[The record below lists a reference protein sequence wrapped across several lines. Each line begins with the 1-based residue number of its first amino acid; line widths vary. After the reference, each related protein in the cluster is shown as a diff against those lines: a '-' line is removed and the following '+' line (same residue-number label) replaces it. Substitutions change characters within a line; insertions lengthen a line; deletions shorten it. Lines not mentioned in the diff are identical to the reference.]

1 MSSCFPFRRKSD
13 SETTPLL
20 PQYNDSTIL
29 QRRIHQ
35 KLHSYQM
42 VRALGMGYMPST
54 NQLIVNLRTLIA
66 SDALNPDTPGL
77 NRSSRLL
84 LKYLKQWLH
93 DFIEMLRNKSDQD
106 QIQDFIWAASRAR
119 ISLDTDDVIQAATST
134 NFRVDASAAYE
145 SIKTIGSLL
154 LTNSDFRMFLQD
166 LNVLGRQV
174 LVDTANEL
182 SEAAEITATQIE
194 PPDSQSQALK
204 EPGNEEWPVPT
215 TADLLDEATEITDS
229 VVDAVKST
237 GQAAEDSLKDKLGGE
252 EKDSLL
258 FRLKAAVT
266 KLRKRNDYSE
276 SVSMIGLLIKRY
288 AKIYSRAADETIG
301 TLQDDIET
309 NDELDRA
316 VKLGWQVLSSFG
328 EKEAWDELERRFKKV
343 VEHAQTDAEFESL
356 MGDIASS
363 IQDILM
369 DPGFFESSVDK
380 NRDEKWNRT
389 ESATLSPLR
398 QDIDRLLKQ
407 ARLTYETV
415 ADDDDVSKI
424 LRDSLR
430 IWAILSPV
438 QGGANDELLVDTYS
452 IFVPLLIQA
461 IQYIPIPRLEVSA
474 TEMDLLLENLIL
486 EPGRTINHTSFLP
499 FKLNI
504 NTNNDLTIRKARYR
518 TTSSLTTIVTVNL
531 QGLSVRADEVGFWL
545 RAHKGLLRLADEGI
559 ASLELDERGIDIAID
574 FEVGKGHIEKILSLR
589 NVKVK
594 IHHLNYS
601 LRRSKF
607 ACLAWLFKPIV
618 RRIIRKV
625 LESKLSSA
633 IEDGIHAANRE
644 LVYAR
649 ERLRA
654 TRISDPK
661 DLQTF
666 VRAIITRLVPEED
679 PDLYTNV
686 GVVGG
691 ANEQGNVFSGVYA
704 PGSIVKLW
712 QEEAQEAGE
721 RVEDSE
727 WLQLGFLAPDLE

>member
-1 MSSCFPFRRKSD
+1 
-13 SETTPLL
+13 
-20 PQYNDSTIL
+20 
-29 QRRIHQ
+29 
-35 KLHSYQM
+35 M

-54 NQLIVNLRTLIA
+54 DQLIVNLRTLIA
-66 SDALNPDTPGL
+66 SDALNPDAPGL
-77 NRSSRLL
+77 NRSSKML
-84 LKYLKQWLH
+84 LKYLKQWLY

-106 QIQDFIWAASRAR
+106 QIQDFIWAASHAK

-134 NFRVDASAAYE
+134 NIRIDASTAYE

-174 LVDTANEL
+174 LADTANEL

-204 EPGNEEWPVPT
+204 EPGNEEWPVPST
-215 TADLLDEATEITDS
+215 GDLLDGATEITDS
-229 VVDAVKST
+229 VVEGVKST
-237 GQAAEDSLKDKLGGE
+237 GQAAEDSLKDKLSGD

-258 FRLKAAVT
+258 FRLKSAVT

-301 TLQDDIET
+301 TLQDDLET
-309 NDELDRA
+309 NEELDRA
-316 VKLGWQVLSSFG
+316 VKLGWQLLSSFG
-328 EKEAWDELERRFKKV
+328 KKDAWDDLERRFRKV
-343 VEHAQTDAEFESL
+343 VEHAKTDAEFESL

-363 IQDILM
+363 LQDILM
-369 DPGFFESSVDK
+369 DPGFFESSVYK
-380 NRDEKWNRT
+380 NGDAKWNRT
-389 ESATLSPLR
+389 ESTTLSPLR
-398 QDIDRLLKQ
+398 QDIDRLLEQ
-407 ARLTYETV
+407 ARLTCETV
-415 ADDDDVSKI
+415 TNDDDISKI
-424 LRDSLR
+424 LRTSLH

-438 QGGANDELLVDTYS
+438 QGGTNDELLVDTYS
-452 IFVPLLIQA
+452 VFVPLIIQA

-474 TEMDLLLENLIL
+474 PEVDLLLENLIL

-518 TTSSLTTIVTVNL
+518 TTSSLTTLVTVNL
-531 QGLSVRADEVGFWL
+531 QGLSIRADEVGFWL

-559 ASLELDERGIDIAID
+559 ASLELDDRGIDIAMD
-574 FEVGKGHIEKILSLR
+574 FEIGKGHIEKILSLR

-601 LRRSKF
+601 LSRSKF
-607 ACLAWLFKPIV
+607 ACLAWLFKPII

-625 LESKLSSA
+625 LERKLSSA

-661 DLQTF
+661 DLHTF
-666 VRAIITRLVPEED
+666 VRAIITRLIPEED
-679 PDLYTNV
+679 PDLYTNI

-691 ANEQGNVFSGVYA
+691 ANEQGNVFAGVYA

-712 QEEAQEAGE
+712 REEAQEAGE
-721 RVEDSE
+721 RVEDNE
-727 WLQLGFLAPDLE
+727 VEGWRNEIFDVQAGPIPQ

>member
-1 MSSCFPFRRKSD
+1 
-13 SETTPLL
+13 
-20 PQYNDSTIL
+20 
-29 QRRIHQ
+29 
-35 KLHSYQM
+35 M
-42 VRALGMGYMPST
+42 VRALGKGYMPST
-54 NQLIVNLRTLIA
+54 DQLIVNLRTLIA
-66 SDALNPDTPGL
+66 SNALNPDVPGL
-77 NRSSRLL
+77 NKSSRLL
-84 LKYLKQWLH
+84 LKYSKQWLF

-106 QIQDFIWAASRAR
+106 QIQDFIWAASRAK
-119 ISLDTDDVIQAATST
+119 ISLDTDDVIQQATST

-145 SIKTIGSLL
+145 SIRTIGSLL

-174 LVDTANEL
+174 LADTANEL

-204 EPGNEEWPVPT
+204 APGNEEWPVPT
-215 TADLLDEATEITDS
+215 TGELLEEATEITDS
-229 VVDAVKST
+229 VVDGVKST
-237 GQAAEDSLKDKLGGE
+237 GQAAGDSLKDKLGGE

-258 FRLKAAVT
+258 FRLKSAVT
-266 KLRKRNDYSE
+266 KLRKRTDYSE
-276 SVSMIGLLIKRY
+276 SVSIIGLLIKRY

-301 TLQDDIET
+301 TLQGDIET
-309 NDELDRA
+309 NEELDRA
-316 VKLGWQVLSSFG
+316 VKLGWQLLSSFG
-328 EKEAWDELERRFKKV
+328 KKEAWDELERRFKKV

-363 IQDILM
+363 TQDIFM

-380 NRDEKWNRT
+380 SRDAKWNRT
-389 ESATLSPLR
+389 KSATLSPLR
-398 QDIDRLLKQ
+398 QDLDQLLEQ
-407 ARLTYETV
+407 ARLTCETI
-415 ADDDDVSKI
+415 ANDDDVSKI

-430 IWAILSPV
+430 IWAIISPI
-438 QGGANDELLVDTYS
+438 QGGTNDELLVDTYNF
-452 IFVPLLIQA
+452 FVPLLIQA
-461 IQYIPIPRLEVSA
+461 VQYIPIPRLEVSA
-474 TEMDLLLENLIL
+474 PEIDLLLENLIL

-504 NTNNDLTIRKARYR
+504 NTNNDLTIRKARYG
-518 TTSSLTTIVTVNL
+518 TTSSLTTLVTVNL
-531 QGLSVRADEVGFWL
+531 QGLSIRADEVGFWM

-559 ASLELDERGIDIAID
+559 ASLELDDRGIDVAID
-574 FEVGKGHIEKILSLR
+574 FEIGKDHIEKILSLR

-594 IHHLNYS
+594 IHHLNYT

-618 RRIIRKV
+618 RPIIRKV

-666 VRAIITRLVPEED
+666 VRAIITRLIPEED

-691 ANEQGNVFSGVYA
+691 ANEQGNVFAGVYA

-712 QEEAQEAGE
+712 QEEAQEADE

-727 WLQLGFLAPDLE
+727 VKGWRNEIFDVQAGPLP

>member
-1 MSSCFPFRRKSD
+1 
-13 SETTPLL
+13 
-20 PQYNDSTIL
+20 
-29 QRRIHQ
+29 
-35 KLHSYQM
+35 
-42 VRALGMGYMPST
+42 
-54 NQLIVNLRTLIA
+54 
-66 SDALNPDTPGL
+66 
-77 NRSSRLL
+77 
-84 LKYLKQWLH
+84 
-93 DFIEMLRNKSDQD
+93 
-106 QIQDFIWAASRAR
+106 
-119 ISLDTDDVIQAATST
+119 
-134 NFRVDASAAYE
+134 
-145 SIKTIGSLL
+145 
-154 LTNSDFRMFLQD
+154 MFLQD

-174 LVDTANEL
+174 LADTANEL
-182 SEAAEITATQIE
+182 SEVAEIAASQIE
-194 PPDSQSQALK
+194 PPNSQSQALK
-204 EPGNEEWPVPT
+204 KPGNEEWPVPT
-215 TADLLDEATEITDS
+215 TGDLLDEATEITDS
-229 VVDAVKST
+229 VVDGVKST
-237 GQAAEDSLKDKLGGE
+237 GQAAEDSLKDKLKGE

-258 FRLKAAVT
+258 FRLRSAVT

-301 TLQDDIET
+301 TLQDDLET
-309 NDELDRA
+309 NEELDQA
-316 VKLGWQVLSSFG
+316 IKLGWQLLSSFG
-328 EKEAWDELERRFKKV
+328 KKEAWDELERRFKKV
-343 VEHAQTDAEFESL
+343 IEHAQTDAEFESL

-363 IQDILM
+363 IQDIFM
-369 DPGFFESSVDK
+369 DPGFFESSVHK
-380 NRDEKWNRT
+380 NGDAKWNRT
-389 ESATLSPLR
+389 ESLTLSPLR
-398 QDIDRLLKQ
+398 KDIDRLLEQ
-407 ARLTYETV
+407 ARFTCETV
-415 ADDDDVSKI
+415 ADDDDISKI

-430 IWAILSPV
+430 IWAVLSPV
-438 QGGANDELLVDTYS
+438 QGGTNDELLVDTYS
-452 IFVPLLIQA
+452 VFVPLLIQA
-461 IQYIPIPRLEVSA
+461 VQYIPIPRLEVSA
-474 TEMDLLLENLIL
+474 PEIDLLLENLIL

-518 TTSSLTTIVTVNL
+518 TTSSLTTLVTINL
-531 QGLSVRADEVGFWL
+531 QGLSIRADEVGFWL

-559 ASLELDERGIDIAID
+559 ASLELDDRGIDIAID

-607 ACLAWLFKPIV
+607 ACLAWIFKPIV

-625 LESKLSSA
+625 LERKLSSA

-661 DLQTF
+661 DLHTF
-666 VRAIITRLVPEED
+666 VRAIITRLIPEED

-691 ANEQGNVFSGVYA
+691 ANEQGNVFAGVYA

-721 RVEDSE
+721 RVEEREVRGWRNEIFDV
-727 WLQLGFLAPDLE
+727 QAGPIP

>member
-1 MSSCFPFRRKSD
+1 
-13 SETTPLL
+13 
-20 PQYNDSTIL
+20 
-29 QRRIHQ
+29 
-35 KLHSYQM
+35 M

-54 NQLIVNLRTLIA
+54 DQLIVNLRTLIA
-66 SDALNPDTPGL
+66 SDALNTDTPGL
-77 NRSSRLL
+77 NRSSKLL
-84 LKYLKQWLH
+84 LKYLKRWLH
-93 DFIEMLRNKSDQD
+93 DFIELLQNKSCQD
-106 QIQDFIWAASRAR
+106 QIQDFIWAASHAKFF
-119 ISLDTDDVIQAATST
+119 LDTDDVIQAATST
-134 NFRVDASAAYE
+134 NVRVDASTAYE
-145 SIKTIGSLL
+145 SIRTIGSLL

-174 LVDTANEL
+174 LADTANEL
-182 SEAAEITATQIE
+182 SEAAEIAATQIE

-204 EPGNEEWPVPT
+204 EPGNEEWSPPT
-215 TADLLDEATEITDS
+215 TGDLLDEATEITDS
-229 VVDAVKST
+229 VVDGVKST
-237 GQAAEDSLKDKLGGE
+237 GQAAEDSLKDKLHGE

-258 FRLKAAVT
+258 FRLKSAVT

-276 SVSMIGLLIKRY
+276 SVSVIGLLIKRY

-301 TLQDDIET
+301 TLQDEFET
-309 NDELDRA
+309 NQELDRA
-316 VKLGWQVLSSFG
+316 VELGWQLLSSFG
-328 EKEAWDELERRFKKV
+328 KKEAWVELERRFKKV
-343 VEHAQTDAEFESL
+343 IEHAQTDAEFESV
-356 MGDIASS
+356 MDDAASS

-369 DPGFFESSVDK
+369 DPGFFESSAYK
-380 NRDEKWNRT
+380 NRDAKWNRT
-389 ESATLSPLR
+389 GSTTLSPLR
-398 QDIDRLLKQ
+398 QDIDRLLEQ
-407 ARLTYETV
+407 ARLTCETV
-415 ADDDDVSKI
+415 VNDDDISKL

-430 IWAILSPV
+430 IWGILSPL
-438 QGGANDELLVDTYS
+438 QGGTNDELLVDTYS
-452 IFVPLLIQA
+452 VFIPLLIQA

-474 TEMDLLLENLIL
+474 PEIDLLLENLIL

-518 TTSSLTTIVTVNL
+518 TTSSLTSLVTVNL
-531 QGLSVRADEVGFWL
+531 QGLSIRADEVGFWL

-559 ASLELDERGIDIAID
+559 ASMELDDRGIDIAMD
-574 FEVGKGHIEKILSLR
+574 FEIGKDHIEKILSLR

-607 ACLAWLFKPIV
+607 ACLAWIFKPIV

-625 LESKLSSA
+625 LERKLSSA

-661 DLQTF
+661 DLHTF
-666 VRAIITRLVPEED
+666 VRAIITRLIPEED
-679 PDLYTNV
+679 PDLYTNI
-686 GVVGG
+686 GLVGG
-691 ANEQGNVFSGVYA
+691 ANERGNVFAGVYA

-721 RVEDSE
+721 RVEDNE
-727 WLQLGFLAPDLE
+727 VRGWRNEIFDVQAAPIP

>member
-1 MSSCFPFRRKSD
+1 M
-13 SETTPLL
+13 
-20 PQYNDSTIL
+20 I
-29 QRRIHQ
+29 
-35 KLHSYQM
+35 
-42 VRALGMGYMPST
+42 RALGMGYMPST
-54 NQLIVNLRTLIA
+54 DQLIVNLRTLIA
-66 SDALNPDTPGL
+66 SDALNPDAPGL

-84 LKYLKQWLH
+84 LKYLKQWLY
-93 DFIEMLRNKSDQD
+93 DFIELLRNKSDQD
-106 QIQDFIWAASRAR
+106 QIQDFIWAASRAK

-134 NFRVDASAAYE
+134 NFRVDASNAYE

-174 LVDTANEL
+174 LADTANEL
-182 SEAAEITATQIE
+182 SEAAEIAATQIE

-215 TADLLDEATEITDS
+215 AGDLLDEATEITDS
-229 VVDAVKST
+229 VVDGVKAT
-237 GQAAEDSLKDKLGGE
+237 GQAAEDSLKDKLKGD

-258 FRLKAAVT
+258 FRLKSAVT

-301 TLQDDIET
+301 TLQDDLET
-309 NDELDRA
+309 NEELDRA
-316 VKLGWQVLSSFG
+316 VQLGWQLLSSFG
-328 EKEAWDELERRFKKV
+328 KKEAWNELEGRFKKV
-343 VEHAQTDAEFESL
+343 VEHAQTDTEFEDV

-369 DPGFFESSVDK
+369 NPGFFESSSYK
-380 NRDEKWNRT
+380 NVDEKWNRT
-389 ESATLSPLR
+389 EATTLSPLR
-398 QDIDRLLKQ
+398 QDIDGLLKQ
-407 ARLTYETV
+407 ARLTCETV
-415 ADDDDVSKI
+415 ADDYDVSRI
-424 LRDSLR
+424 IRNSLR
-430 IWAILSPV
+430 IWSILSPV
-438 QGGANDELLVDTYS
+438 QGGTNDELLVDTYS
-452 IFVPLLIQA
+452 VFIPLLIQA

-474 TEMDLLLENLIL
+474 PEIDLLLENLIL

-518 TTSSLTTIVTVNL
+518 TTSSLTTLVTVNL
-531 QGLSVRADEVGFWL
+531 QGLSIRADEVGFWL

-559 ASLELDERGIDIAID
+559 ASLELDDRGIDIAID
-574 FEVGKGHIEKILSLR
+574 FEVGKDHIEKILSLR
-589 NVKVK
+589 SVKVK
-594 IHHLNYS
+594 IHHLNYT

-618 RRIIRKV
+618 RRIIRRV
-625 LESKLSSA
+625 LERKLSSA

-661 DLQTF
+661 DLHTF
-666 VRAIITRLVPEED
+666 VRAIITRLIPEED

-686 GVVGG
+686 GIVGG
-691 ANEQGNVFSGVYA
+691 ATKQGNIFAGVYA

-721 RVEDSE
+721 RVEDNE
-727 WLQLGFLAPDLE
+727 VKGWRNEIFDVQAGPIPQ

>member
-1 MSSCFPFRRKSD
+1 
-13 SETTPLL
+13 
-20 PQYNDSTIL
+20 
-29 QRRIHQ
+29 
-35 KLHSYQM
+35 M

-54 NQLIVNLRTLIA
+54 DQLIVNLRTLIA
-66 SDALNPDTPGL
+66 SDALNPDAPGL

-84 LKYLKQWLH
+84 LKYLKQWLR
-93 DFIEMLRNKSDQD
+93 DFIEMLRNKGDQD
-106 QIQDFIWAASRAR
+106 QIQDFIWAASRAKV
-119 ISLDTDDVIQAATST
+119 SLDTDDVVQAATST
-134 NFRVDASAAYE
+134 NIRVDASNAYE
-145 SIKTIGSLL
+145 SVKTIGSLL
-154 LTNSDFRMFLQD
+154 LTNSDFRMLLQD
-166 LNVLGRQV
+166 LNVVGRQV
-174 LVDTANEL
+174 LADTANEL
-182 SEAAEITATQIE
+182 SEVAEIAATQIE
-194 PPDSQSQALK
+194 PSDSQSQALK

-215 TADLLDEATEITDS
+215 TGDLLDEATEVTDL
-229 VVDAVKST
+229 VTEGVKST
-237 GQAAEDSLKDKLGGE
+237 GQAAEDSLKNKLNGE

-258 FRLKAAVT
+258 FRLKSTVT

-301 TLQDDIET
+301 TLQDDFET
-309 NDELDRA
+309 NEELDRA
-316 VKLGWQVLSSFG
+316 VKLGWQLLSSFG
-328 EKEAWDELERRFKKV
+328 KKDAWDELEKRFHKV

-363 IQDILM
+363 IQDIFM
-369 DPGFFESSVDK
+369 DPGFFESSGYK
-380 NRDEKWNRT
+380 NGDAKWSRT
-389 ESATLSPLR
+389 ETKKSTPLR
-398 QDIDRLLKQ
+398 QDIDRLWEQ
-407 ARLTYETV
+407 AKRTWETV
-415 ADDDDVSKI
+415 ADDNDVSKL

-430 IWAILSPV
+430 IWAILSPT
-438 QGGANDELLVDTYS
+438 QGGTNDELLVDTYS
-452 IFVPLLIQA
+452 VFVPLLIQA

-474 TEMDLLLENLIL
+474 PEIDLLLENLIL
-486 EPGRTINHTSFLP
+486 EPGRTVNHTSFLP

-518 TTSSLTTIVTVNL
+518 TTSSLTTLVTVNL
-531 QGLSVRADEVGFWL
+531 QGLSIRADEVGFWL
-545 RAHKGLLRLADEGI
+545 RTHKGLLRLADEGI
-559 ASLELDERGIDIAID
+559 ASLELDDRGIDIAVD
-574 FEVGKGHIEKILSLR
+574 FEVGKGQIEKILSLR

-594 IHHLNYS
+594 IHHLNYT

-607 ACLAWLFKPIV
+607 SCLAWVFKPIV

-625 LESKLSSA
+625 LERKLSSA

-661 DLQTF
+661 DLHTF
-666 VRAIITRLVPEED
+666 IRAIITRLVPEED
-679 PDLYTNV
+679 PDLYTNI

-691 ANEQGNVFSGVYA
+691 ANEQGNVFAGVYA

-721 RVEDSE
+721 RVEDNE
-727 WLQLGFLAPDLE
+727 VKGWRNEIFDVQAGPIPQ

>member
-1 MSSCFPFRRKSD
+1 
-13 SETTPLL
+13 
-20 PQYNDSTIL
+20 
-29 QRRIHQ
+29 
-35 KLHSYQM
+35 
-42 VRALGMGYMPST
+42 
-54 NQLIVNLRTLIA
+54 
-66 SDALNPDTPGL
+66 
-77 NRSSRLL
+77 
-84 LKYLKQWLH
+84 
-93 DFIEMLRNKSDQD
+93 
-106 QIQDFIWAASRAR
+106 
-119 ISLDTDDVIQAATST
+119 
-134 NFRVDASAAYE
+134 
-145 SIKTIGSLL
+145 
-154 LTNSDFRMFLQD
+154 MFLQD

-174 LVDTANEL
+174 LTDTANEL

-204 EPGNEEWPVPT
+204 EPGSEEWPVPST
-215 TADLLDEATEITDS
+215 GDLLDGATEVTHS
-229 VVDAVKST
+229 VVEGVKST
-237 GQAAEDSLKDKLGGE
+237 GQAAEDSLKDKLSGD

-258 FRLKAAVT
+258 FRLKSAVT

-288 AKIYSRAADETIG
+288 AEIYSRAADDTIG
-301 TLQDDIET
+301 TLQDDLET
-309 NDELDRA
+309 NEKLDRA
-316 VKLGWQVLSSFG
+316 VKLGWQLLSSFG
-328 EKEAWDELERRFKKV
+328 KKDAWDELERRFKKV
-343 VEHAQTDAEFESL
+343 VGHAQTDAEFESL

-369 DPGFFESSVDK
+369 DPGFFESSVYK
-380 NRDEKWNRT
+380 NGDSKWNRT
-389 ESATLSPLR
+389 ESTTLSPLR
-398 QDIDRLLKQ
+398 QDIDRLLEQ
-407 ARLTYETV
+407 ARLTCETV
-415 ADDDDVSKI
+415 ANDDDVSKI
-424 LRDSLR
+424 LRTSLH

-438 QGGANDELLVDTYS
+438 QGGTNDELLVDTYS
-452 IFVPLLIQA
+452 VFVPLLIQA

-474 TEMDLLLENLIL
+474 PEVDLLLENLIL

-518 TTSSLTTIVTVNL
+518 TTSSLTTLVTVNL
-531 QGLSVRADEVGFWL
+531 QGLSIRADEVGFWL

-559 ASLELDERGIDIAID
+559 ASLELDDRGIDIAID
-574 FEVGKGHIEKILSLR
+574 FEIGKGHIEKILSLR

-601 LRRSKF
+601 LSRSKF
-607 ACLAWLFKPIV
+607 ACLAWLFKPII

-625 LESKLSSA
+625 LEHKLSSA

-661 DLQTF
+661 DLHTF
-666 VRAIITRLVPEED
+666 VRAIITRLIPEED
-679 PDLYTNV
+679 PDLYTNI

-691 ANEQGNVFSGVYA
+691 ANEQGNVFAGIYA

-721 RVEDSE
+721 RVEDNE
-727 WLQLGFLAPDLE
+727 VEGWRNEIFDVQAGPIP

>member
-1 MSSCFPFRRKSD
+1 
-13 SETTPLL
+13 
-20 PQYNDSTIL
+20 
-29 QRRIHQ
+29 
-35 KLHSYQM
+35 M

-54 NQLIVNLRTLIA
+54 DQLIVNLRTLIA
-66 SDALNPDTPGL
+66 SDALNPDAPGL

-84 LKYLKQWLH
+84 LKYLKQWLR
-93 DFIEMLRNKSDQD
+93 DFIEMLRNKGDQD
-106 QIQDFIWAASRAR
+106 QIQDFIWAASRAKV
-119 ISLDTDDVIQAATST
+119 SLDTDDVVQAATST
-134 NFRVDASAAYE
+134 NIRVDASNAYE
-145 SIKTIGSLL
+145 SVKTIGSLL
-154 LTNSDFRMFLQD
+154 LTNSDFRMLLQD

-174 LVDTANEL
+174 LADTANEL
-182 SEAAEITATQIE
+182 SEVAEIAATQIE
-194 PPDSQSQALK
+194 PSDSQSQALK

-215 TADLLDEATEITDS
+215 TGDLLDEATEITDL
-229 VVDAVKST
+229 VTEGVKST
-237 GQAAEDSLKDKLGGE
+237 GQAAEDSLKNKLNGE

-258 FRLKAAVT
+258 FRLKSTVT

-301 TLQDDIET
+301 TLQDDFET
-309 NDELDRA
+309 NEELDRA
-316 VKLGWQVLSSFG
+316 VKLGWQLLSSFG
-328 EKEAWDELERRFKKV
+328 KKDAWDELERRFQKV
-343 VEHAQTDAEFESL
+343 VEHAQTDAEFESF

-363 IQDILM
+363 IQDIFM
-369 DPGFFESSVDK
+369 DPGFFESSGYK
-380 NRDEKWNRT
+380 NGDVKWSRT
-389 ESATLSPLR
+389 ESKKSTPLR
-398 QDIDRLLKQ
+398 QDIDRLWEQ
-407 ARLTYETV
+407 AKLTWETV
-415 ADDDDVSKI
+415 ADDNDVSKL

-430 IWAILSPV
+430 IWAILSPT
-438 QGGANDELLVDTYS
+438 QGGTNDELLVDTYS
-452 IFVPLLIQA
+452 VFVPLLIQA

-474 TEMDLLLENLIL
+474 PEIDLLLENLIL
-486 EPGRTINHTSFLP
+486 EPGRTVNHTSFLP

-518 TTSSLTTIVTVNL
+518 TTSSLTTLVTVNL
-531 QGLSVRADEVGFWL
+531 QGLSIRADEVGFWL
-545 RAHKGLLRLADEGI
+545 RTHKGLLRLADEGI
-559 ASLELDERGIDIAID
+559 ASLELDDRGIDIAVD
-574 FEVGKGHIEKILSLR
+574 FEVGKGQIEKILSLR

-594 IHHLNYS
+594 IHHLNYT

-607 ACLAWLFKPIV
+607 SCLAWVFKPIV

-625 LESKLSSA
+625 LERKLSSA

-661 DLQTF
+661 DLHTF
-666 VRAIITRLVPEED
+666 IRAIITRLVPEED
-679 PDLYTNV
+679 PDLYTNI

-691 ANEQGNVFSGVYA
+691 ANEQGNIFAGVYA

-721 RVEDSE
+721 RVEDNE
-727 WLQLGFLAPDLE
+727 VKGWRNEIFDVQAGPIPQ